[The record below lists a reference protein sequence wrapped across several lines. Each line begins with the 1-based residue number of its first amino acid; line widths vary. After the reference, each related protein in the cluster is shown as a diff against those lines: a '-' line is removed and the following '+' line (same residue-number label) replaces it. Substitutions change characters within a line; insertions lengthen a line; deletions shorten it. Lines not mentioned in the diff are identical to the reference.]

1 MSLAQLIA
9 SKGAC
14 QVENEMKSLAN
25 PQMAD
30 LFSADAIAKASNG
43 FGNRLLRQIGVGQSS
58 NVILSPVSIWLLLAM
73 ARNWAGGA
81 TRTAMAKTL
90 GIATMPDEEIGARCT
105 ALLKVLSV
113 ARGHAELEVANAV
126 WLDSNIAINPDFIGR
141 SQEIYQAEVRSLN
154 FAHDPSGAAE
164 VINQWVNHKTHG
176 HIRNIVSSLAPATAH
191 VLTNAVYFEGKWA
204 WPFDQRDTALNPFHL
219 GKYRSVTVPLM
230 RQSRSF
236 AYLETEQFQAV
247 RLPYKGGQLEMCV
260 FLPRNHEN
268 QDSGRST
275 LAELTN
281 AIDKSPI
288 KKWLKNPPS
297 RHRPG
302 ILLFPRFELNY
313 ERTINA
319 DLHQLGMG
327 VAFDRGSADFSLITS
342 EPPPLCLDAVVHK
355 IIMKVDETGTVA
367 AGYTGGLL
375 TGQSPL
381 RAEQPFLMIVDR
393 PFLCLI
399 RGCLTG
405 ALLFVAAIVNPC
417 S

>member
-1 MSLAQLIA
+1 
-9 SKGAC
+9 
-14 QVENEMKSLAN
+14 MKSLAN
-25 PQMAD
+25 PQLAD
-30 LFSADAIAKASNG
+30 LFGADVVAKASND
-43 FGNRLLRQIGVGQSS
+43 FGYRLLRQVGGGQSS

-73 ARNWAGGA
+73 ARNGAAGA
-81 TRTAMAKTL
+81 TGTAMAKTL
-90 GIATMPDEEIGARCT
+90 GVAKMPDEDIGARCS
-105 ALLKVLSV
+105 ALLKVLNG
-113 ARGHAELEVANAV
+113 ARSHAELELANAV
-126 WLDSNIAINPDFIGR
+126 WLDAGIAINPDFIGR

-164 VINQWVNHKTHG
+164 IINQWVKHKTRG
-176 HIRNIVSSLAPATAH
+176 HIQNIVSSMDPATAH

-204 WPFDQRDTALNPFHL
+204 WPFDPRETALNPFHL

-230 RQSRSF
+230 RQTRSF

-247 RLPYKGGQLEMCV
+247 RLPYKGNQLEMCV

-268 QDSGRST
+268 QGSGRST

-281 AIDKSPI
+281 AVDKSPI

-342 EPPPLCLDAVVHK
+342 APPPLYLNTVVHK
-355 IIMKVDETGTVA
+355 IVMKVDETGTVA
-367 AGYTGGLL
+367 AGFSGGLL
-375 TGQSPL
+375 TGRSPL

-399 RGCLTG
+399 RECLTG

-417 S
+417 P